1 MPGGVLEHGAQEEDD
16 PGTWEALVLPRKQ
29 PERRRAGD
37 PSPTPVCKRT
47 AHEAVEK
54 RVRDEVGHRQ
64 GATGAEA
71 DGDEGVGGL
80 QSSED
85 VGERLA
91 FGPGGVK
98 AARVD
103 VIFRRAP
110 WPKHRLREACHRDF

>member
-1 MPGGVLEHGAQEEDD
+1 MARRKRTTQAPGRPWSFLGN
-16 PGTWEALVLPRKQ
+16 Q

-37 PSPTPVCKRT
+37 PSPTPVRKRT
-47 AHEAVEK
+47 AYEAAKK
-54 RVRDEVGHRQ
+54 RVRAEVGRRQ
-64 GATGAEA
+64 GATGAAA

-80 QSSED
+80 RSSDE

-91 FGPGGVK
+91 FGPGGAK

-110 WPKHRLREACHRDF
+110 WPKHRLRVTCHRDF